1 MEPIAGSMGDQPA
14 VCCSCYKTDNADTK
28 QVVCVHPLWMFWI
41 CLWVLPMDD
50 SKKNVN
56 WSVLLGPW
64 GSVAC
69 VDKELY
75 TEYSQIWDGQCNHQ
89 DIPGVDHRPT
99 RSEMLSGPF
108 FCVRSNQFLK
118 FGCPLVK
125 SQPSWI
131 LLPFEMLCACVH
143 LVWSIMLRCILHFL
157 LCWSSCG
164 DWGCWPTACS
174 LLASCHHL
182 LQPCWCVLL
191 GWTYCNLP
199 IPGHDIDLLAPNPC
213 SGSSAMKCKPILLCI
228 DAEQVDANTDQLQR
242 VELKDCVIA
251 IWGCPST
258 QYISWRTAAHGFSVR
273 LFA

>member
-28 QVVCVHPLWMFWI
+28 QVVCVHPLWMFWMS
-41 CLWVLPMDD
+41 LGLANGWFQ
-50 SKKNVN
+50 KNVN